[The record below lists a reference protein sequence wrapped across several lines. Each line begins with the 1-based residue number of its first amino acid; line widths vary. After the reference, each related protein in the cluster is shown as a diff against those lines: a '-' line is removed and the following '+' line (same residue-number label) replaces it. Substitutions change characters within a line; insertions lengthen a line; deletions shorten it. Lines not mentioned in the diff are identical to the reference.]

1 MIPDKRVN
9 ITNVHLLSVIMMKHL
24 LLQTWVLLLLSLG
37 LGECADC
44 DEATSGTIYSLLEVL
59 ESDPSVQQ
67 QVRHRSKQG
76 ATSIRVILVSA
87 LGPNT
92 SFFLLYDLGVCMDRG
107 LDLDLDQGLTIF
119 IKSQHQPF

>member
-1 MIPDKRVN
+1 MLK
-9 ITNVHLLSVIMMKHL
+9 LL

-76 ATSIRVILVSA
+76 DTSIRVILVSA

-107 LDLDLDQGLTIF
+107 LDLDLDQGLSIF
-119 IKSQHQPF
+119 IKSQHTNLSSLYYLI